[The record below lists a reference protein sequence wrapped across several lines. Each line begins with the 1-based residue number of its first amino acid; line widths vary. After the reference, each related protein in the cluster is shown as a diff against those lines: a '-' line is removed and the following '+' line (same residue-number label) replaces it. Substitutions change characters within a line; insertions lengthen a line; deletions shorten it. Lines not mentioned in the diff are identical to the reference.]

1 MGVAERLRR
10 QVVALEIEGSNPSVH
25 PNTTRPPAA
34 YQESPLTSSACR
46 SPRTLGC
53 LIRSLFPVLLVVT
66 LAAGALAVSG
76 CGGSSDDKAVAAMEK
91 FLEVGQSPGTTN
103 QILLDKLPPG
113 LPEGLPEYPGSNL
126 IGSTVTTSSAG
137 KVLGVLRETADPVDQ
152 VYAFYEQAFSTAP
165 WRVQV
170 STFPG
175 TAAGV
180 QFTNINDTGVS
191 GAVVIQPSTGED
203 GTSVIFLSIQSTSGS
218 STAEPFE
225 LQPSKPLPMGWPEQI
240 PVYSGAT
247 VTDTGWGQ
255 TGSSIEW
262 QITFLAQVAAQEVI
276 DFYKTELTKA
286 GFTVNDEA
294 PQGATLMLSFQG
306 AQTNEAWSGAVS
318 AQAFAQDPT
327 YAQATVQLQIGV
339 AVPQPSGTP
348 AP

>member
-1 MGVAERLRR
+1 
-10 QVVALEIEGSNPSVH
+10 VALEIEGSNPSVH
-25 PNTTRPPAA
+25 PNKARPPAA
-34 YQESPLTSSACR
+34 YQESPLTSS
-46 SPRTLGC
+46 SPRTPRR
-53 LIRSLFPVLLVVT
+53 LISILFPVLLVIALAGGL
-66 LAAGALAVSG
+66 LAASG
-76 CGGSSDDKAVAAMEK
+76 CGGSSDDKAVSAIEK

-113 LPEGLPEYPGSNL
+113 LPEGLPEYSGSKL
-126 IGSTVTTSSAG
+126 IGSTVTTGSAG
-137 KVLGVLRETADPVDQ
+137 KGLGVLRETADPVDQ
-152 VYAFYEQAFSTAP
+152 VYAFYEQSFSIAP
-165 WRVQV
+165 WRVQM

-175 TAAGV
+175 KVAGV
-180 QFTNINDTGVS
+180 QFANTKDTSVS
-191 GAVVIQPSTGED
+191 GAVVIQPSSDDD
-203 GTSVIFLSIQSTSGS
+203 GASVIFLSIQSVSGS
-218 STAEPFE
+218 STTEPFK

-240 PVYSGAT
+240 PVYPGAT

-262 QITFLAQVAAQEVI
+262 QITFLAQITAQEVI
-276 DFYKTELTKA
+276 DFYRTELTKA
-286 GFTVNDEA
+286 GFTVKDEA

-306 AQTNEAWSGAVS
+306 AQTNETWSGAVS